1 MDPRDQLR
9 DFLRTRRARLT
20 PADVGLPDV
29 GPRRTPGLRREEV
42 ATLAGVGVSWYT
54 WLEQGRDIKVS
65 AQVLDAIGDALRL
78 DAHEQAYM
86 YRLAGLNPPS
96 VYNGYVGRVDP
107 ELHRLLEGWQ
117 PRPAYILDQHWNL
130 AAVNSMARTVFGLT
144 DRDHNCLV
152 AFFTSSR
159 YRAAFTRW
167 EAAAPDIVARFRA
180 DAAKHPGDSGFQR
193 LVTQL
198 SSVSTEFAR
207 LWAEH
212 DVTETAQGR
221 KFITHPHAGEL
232 VFEYTRL
239 PLPDHPGY
247 YIVLHNPAPDTDTM
261 ARLDALTVEPRRTG

>member
-1 MDPRDQLR
+1 MDRRDQLR
-9 DFLRTRRARLT
+9 DFLKTRRARLT
-20 PADVGLPDV
+20 PADVGLPDA
-29 GPRRTPGLRREEV
+29 GQRRTPGLRREEV
-42 ATLAGVGVSWYT
+42 AVLAGVGVSWYT

-78 DAHEQAYM
+78 DAHEHTYL

-96 VYNGYVGRVDP
+96 ATNGSVGP
-107 ELHRLLEGWQ
+107 LNPGLHRLLAGWL
-117 PRPAYILDQHWNL
+117 PLPAYILDQHWSL
-130 AAVNSMARTVFGLT
+130 AAVNSMARTVFGLS

-152 AFFTSSR
+152 AFFASSR

-167 EAAAPDIVARFRA
+167 DAAAPDIVARFRA
-180 DAAKHPGDSGFQR
+180 DAAKHPGDPEFQR

-198 SSVSTEFAR
+198 SAVSPEFAE
-207 LWAEH
+207 LWAAH

-247 YIVLHNPAPDTDTM
+247 DIVLHNPAPDTDTM
-261 ARLDALTVEPRRTG
+261 ARLESLTVEQLRTG